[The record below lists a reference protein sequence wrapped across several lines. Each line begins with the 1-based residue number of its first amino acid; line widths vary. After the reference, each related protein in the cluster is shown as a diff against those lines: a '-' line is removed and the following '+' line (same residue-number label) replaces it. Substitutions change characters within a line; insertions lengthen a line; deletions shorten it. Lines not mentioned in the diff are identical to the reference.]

1 MYSQV
6 TIAKY
11 VKLRILSS
19 HRHMRARSLLLE
31 WIVKRQVSVL
41 IIWLVQ
47 MLAMIINSYY
57 KIIQV
62 VLFMLLSISCNRY
75 FPQ

>member
-1 MYSQV
+1 
-6 TIAKY
+6 
-11 VKLRILSS
+11 
-19 HRHMRARSLLLE
+19 MRARSLLLE

-62 VLFMLLSISCNRY
+62 VLFMVVSISCNRY